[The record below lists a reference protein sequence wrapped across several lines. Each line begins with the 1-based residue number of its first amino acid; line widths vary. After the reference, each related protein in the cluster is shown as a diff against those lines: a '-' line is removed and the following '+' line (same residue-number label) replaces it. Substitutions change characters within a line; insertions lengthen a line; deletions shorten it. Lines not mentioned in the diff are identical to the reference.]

1 MNYVSIYGRLTADPK
16 QIPTKNEDTVM
27 AVGSIAVDIET
38 RSDEPQTEFFGLV
51 CFGRQ
56 AKSLLRHVKGDSLA
70 ISGRLQLNIYQ
81 NKRDEE
87 IRQFQVVCDSVIGA
101 RSSRQGGKRS
111 SNTKSKPAQY
121 PGEFNDP
128 LPI

>member
-1 MNYVSIYGRLTADPK
+1 
-16 QIPTKNEDTVM
+16 M

-38 RSDEPQTEFFGLV
+38 RGDEPETEFFGLV

-101 RSSRQGGKRS
+101 RSSRPGGKRS
-111 SNTKSKPAQY
+111 SNTKAAARPAQY
-121 PGEFNDP
+121 PAEFNDP
-128 LPI
+128 IPF